1 MSNEPQISDLALIA
15 GDRLVRRMQSHP
27 LSTLGGVAAVGY
39 VLARGVPNVLLRVG
53 TGIAMRAV
61 ASRVME
67 QVKAGSMQG
76 PGAAPKTD
84 GDVRDFAD
92 AREAQ
97 DDRAARAQG

>member
-39 VLARGVPNVLLRVG
+39 VLARGVPNVLLRAG

-67 QVKAGSMQG
+67 QVKAGST
-76 PGAAPKTD
+76 PEPEAPPATD

-92 AREAQ
+92 AREAH
-97 DDRAARAQG
+97 DDRAARAQS